1 MPISMTGDVL
11 WKIPNTN
18 PILYPSERIW
28 LFNNLPNAVDLYIKD
43 SEEDTG
49 KEPNTIT
56 KRILEES
63 RHLGEK

>member
-1 MPISMTGDVL
+1 MENPQHKSNPISVGEDL
-11 WKIPNTN
+11 A
-18 PILYPSERIW
+18 
-28 LFNNLPNAVDLYIKD
+28 FNNLPNAVDLYIKD